1 MFGIFKKKTPLRELL
16 EGFYDIHSHL
26 LWGVDDGCRNA
37 EHSLAIGAELVEL
50 GFKGAYLTPH
60 IIYGLYG
67 NNTEERLRK
76 RFQEMPEGMG
86 LEVRLAAEYNLD
98 ERFVKHVEAGDM
110 LTMEGNHLLVE
121 FGLGTSRVD
130 AHLGDLFAAAL
141 KGHNIIIA
149 HPERY
154 AFMAE
159 ERNFRELEKLTSK
172 GYKLQLNL
180 LSLTGQSGD
189 NVRRIAEEMLLRGD
203 YTFVGSDVHSRHYT
217 KALREGTISPK
228 FAEPLK
234 ELMENNKRLFGLTS
248 NV

>member
-1 MFGIFKKKTPLRELL
+1 MFGIFNKKTPLCDHI

-37 EHSLAIGAELVEL
+37 EHMLAVDAELASL

-67 NNTEERLRK
+67 NNTEAGLRE
-76 RFQEMPEGMG
+76 RFQKLPEGMN

-98 ERFVKHVEAGDM
+98 ERFLRHVEAGEM
-110 LTMEGNHLLVE
+110 LTMSGNHLLVE
-121 FGLGTSRVD
+121 FSLGTSRVD
-130 AHLGDLFAAAL
+130 SHLNDLFAAAL
-141 KGHNIIIA
+141 EGYNIIIA

-154 AFMAE
+154 AFLSE
-159 ERNFRELEKLTSK
+159 ERNFHELEKLTSK

-203 YTFVGSDVHSRHYT
+203 YTFVGSDVHSRVYT
-217 KALREGTISPK
+217 KAIREGKISPK
-228 FAEPLK
+228 VVEPLR
-234 ELMENNKRLFGLTS
+234 ELMANNQLLLW
-248 NV
+248 